1 VDWLARVTLAQALR
15 TMRILGAAAGVCALC
30 VGCSEAFA
38 PRWGGVLS
46 LQSGRTPA
54 PPHPYMAADDG
65 GGNQKWTVPEGY
77 MPANRA
83 LSGRNSAMTTPA
95 SFEAALS
102 APSFDSRPRATTPIS
117 HAHASQAADSR
128 ADSASTMPHQSF
140 CEDGKKWSPPVGYVP
155 QPKSAKRD
163 AENRKRLAV
172 ERRDESIPQEEE
184 DSLAALIL
192 DTYAPA
198 GEFRDLQPR
207 TLRAFHHGHVP
218 LLCGCFRLNWRG
230 IELYHFN
237 VFRCG
242 YHCLE
247 RLELECQRGGASQ
260 CSPTIIALEI
270 NIGKLGSTNKPNAK
284 VKVIKTKSNRSPPRN
299 ANETRASCRLFRTHT

>member
-1 VDWLARVTLAQALR
+1 
-15 TMRILGAAAGVCALC
+15 
-30 VGCSEAFA
+30 
-38 PRWGGVLS
+38 
-46 LQSGRTPA
+46 
-54 PPHPYMAADDG
+54 
-65 GGNQKWTVPEGY
+65 

-247 RLELECQRGGASQ
+247 RFPRKNADRLKKDRTRPNRPVRRCTAAVFY
-260 CSPTIIALEI
+260 PTWRTTGVHYKKGQPSAAFFPRSAP
-270 NIGKLGSTNKPNAK
+270 GKTIFLHSLLAHEPHSLG
-284 VKVIKTKSNRSPPRN
+284 
-299 ANETRASCRLFRTHT
+299 